1 MLSVSEPEAPP
12 EDEIVKRFAPPAD
25 PFKKVMAALALLVKY
40 KPVNL
45 TLPDIEAQP
54 LVVVTAFASE
64 R

>member
-1 MLSVSEPEAPP
+1 MVSEAVAPS

-25 PFKKVMAALALLVKY
+25 PFLKVIAALALLVKY

-45 TLPDIEAQP
+45 TLPDIEADP

-64 R
+64 DNP